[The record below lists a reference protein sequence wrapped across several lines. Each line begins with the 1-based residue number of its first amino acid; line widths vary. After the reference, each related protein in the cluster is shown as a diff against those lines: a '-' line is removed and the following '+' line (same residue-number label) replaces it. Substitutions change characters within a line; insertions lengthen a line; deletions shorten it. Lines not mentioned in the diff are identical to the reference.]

1 MDSSVFA
8 EYETDLVQL
17 LKGVEDKLKGEAVT
31 LRGDQRK
38 SLFRRI
44 ERELEEADEIIEQ
57 MELEAQTADVD
68 KAELQGKLRTH
79 KATLARH
86 KQDLKSL
93 AAGADRD
100 DLLSVGGSSRADHTA
115 IEMGR
120 ADSPSFS
127 QAQAQRSQL
136 LSASDKLADG
146 QRRLEES
153 QRLAL
158 ETEDVGAGILRDL
171 RGQRDVLEHT
181 RDTLYE
187 ADGSIDRASGTLRKM
202 VRRAYQQRAV
212 TYAIIA
218 LLVLLMNDRTV
229 SATALHFLLPL
240 LVLAALSFV
249 FFLHFAAKLALETV
263 MGSFQGEYVDEKAV
277 VEHVDNIAA
286 ASAQIDRKAEKR
298 LLRKLDL
305 IILPQVTLL
314 FLLNFIDREYNIA
327 LMVFYI
333 FYIIG
338 EVPSNLVLKKVG
350 SRWLSFLCMA
360 FGAVTIGSAWV
371 HNFGTFLGVRILLG
385 IFEGGVIPGIAFL
398 LTRFYTR
405 QVSSIS
411 AKRMAMPRWPRLS
424 ELAFRVGVFLSLGP
438 GLSGAFG
445 GLLAAG
451 FLNADFPG
459 LRTWQKIFVC
469 EGIITVGYGIISFFI
484 IPTSPETVRWL
495 TPEERALALRRL
507 DIEHLGQTDEKT
519 TVRGV
524 FKALCNPF
532 TWLCTLAYGFINVI
546 VQGTS
551 LFLPTIINGK
561 TRRHGLCIA
570 LSSILSVVGYIMFL
584 ASDNPKVLYGASFLT
599 FTGALPCGPFFLAWA
614 TANAGSPTARAVA
627 AATVPAWGSWGSM
640 VCTWLYLPKYRP
652 RYIPGNS
659 FNLAASLSAITLA
672 LCLMFYCIWENKQR
686 EAGKRDHRLEGL
698 TEEQARALGHRH
710 PSYRLMI

>member
-1 MDSSVFA
+1 
-8 EYETDLVQL
+8 
-17 LKGVEDKLKGEAVT
+17 
-31 LRGDQRK
+31 
-38 SLFRRI
+38 
-44 ERELEEADEIIEQ
+44 
-57 MELEAQTADVD
+57 
-68 KAELQGKLRTH
+68 
-79 KATLARH
+79 
-86 KQDLKSL
+86 
-93 AAGADRD
+93 
-100 DLLSVGGSSRADHTA
+100 
-115 IEMGR
+115 
-120 ADSPSFS
+120 
-127 QAQAQRSQL
+127 
-136 LSASDKLADG
+136 
-146 QRRLEES
+146 
-153 QRLAL
+153 
-158 ETEDVGAGILRDL
+158 
-171 RGQRDVLEHT
+171 
-181 RDTLYE
+181 
-187 ADGSIDRASGTLRKM
+187 
-202 VRRAYQQRAV
+202 
-212 TYAIIA
+212 
-218 LLVLLMNDRTV
+218 
-229 SATALHFLLPL
+229 
-240 LVLAALSFV
+240 
-249 FFLHFAAKLALETV
+249 

-314 FLLNFIDREYNIA
+314 FLLNFIDRAAIGNANVAGFSRDIGLSVPKNEYNIA

-338 EVPSNLVLKKVG
+338 EVPSNLVLKKIG

-405 QVSSIS
+405 
-411 AKRMAMPRWPRLS
+411 S

-551 LFLPTIINGK
+551 LFLPTIINGLGRYTTTEVQLRTVPPYIVSAVWAVGVSYICWK

-570 LSSILSVVGYIMFL
+570 LSSVLSVVGYIMFL